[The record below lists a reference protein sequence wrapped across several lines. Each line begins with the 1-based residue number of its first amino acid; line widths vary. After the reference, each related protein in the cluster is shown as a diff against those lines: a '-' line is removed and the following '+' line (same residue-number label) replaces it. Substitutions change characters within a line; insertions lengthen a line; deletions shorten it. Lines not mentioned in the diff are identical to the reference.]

1 MLKYPLKSEFK
12 KRLMVLFLSIFK
24 KSFNDFLSARMILIN
39 LGPILLSLA
48 FFGAIFY
55 YNGEN
60 IVNYCQ
66 TLLPQS
72 LSDYAHSQG
81 FFSGVFVWV
90 FKALVYFLIF
100 WIAILLSLV
109 INIFASIFYTPLV
122 VSYLHQKYYPHVVLE
137 EFGSIL
143 FSIKYF
149 LKSLLFMLVFLAL
162 LTPFYFIPF
171 IGVFGVFFSII
182 AHFLFFK
189 NTMSWDIASAI
200 FNYQSYQNLLKQHRL
215 KHYRFSFFCY
225 LFSLIPFFN
234 FFATLLQTL
243 MLTHYFFILK
253 EKEC

>member
-1 MLKYPLKSEFK
+1 
-12 KRLMVLFLSIFK
+12 MVLFLSIFK
-24 KSFNDFLSARMILIN
+24 KSFNDFLSARILLIN

-60 IVNYCQ
+60 VVNYCQ
-66 TLLPQS
+66 ALLSQS

-143 FSIKYF
+143 FSIKHF
-149 LKSLLFMLVFLAL
+149 LKALILMLVLLAL

-182 AHFLFFK
+182 PHFLFFK
-189 NTMSWDIASAI
+189 NTMSLDIASMI
-200 FNYQSYQNLLKQHRL
+200 FNHQSYQNLLKQHRL

>member
-1 MLKYPLKSEFK
+1 
-12 KRLMVLFLSIFK
+12 MVLFLSIFK
-24 KSFNDFLSARMILIN
+24 KSFNDFLSARMLLIN

-55 YNGEN
+55 YNGESV
-60 IVNYCQ
+60 VNYCQ
-66 TLLPQS
+66 ALLPQS
-72 LSDYAHSQG
+72 LSDYSHSQG
-81 FFSGVFVWV
+81 FFAGVFVWI

-100 WIAILLSLV
+100 WIAILLSLI

-149 LKSLLFMLVFLAL
+149 LKALILMLVLLAL

-182 AHFLFFK
+182 PHFLFFK
-189 NTMSWDIASAI
+189 NTMSLDIASMI
-200 FNYQSYQNLLKQHRL
+200 FNHQSYQNLLKQHRL

>member
-1 MLKYPLKSEFK
+1 M
-12 KRLMVLFLSIFK
+12 FLSIFK
-24 KSFNDFLSARMILIN
+24 KSFNDFLSARMLLIN

-60 IVNYCQ
+60 VVNYCQ
-66 TLLPQS
+66 ALLPQS
-72 LSDYAHSQG
+72 LSDYSHSQG
-81 FFSGVFVWV
+81 FFSGVFAWV

-109 INIFASIFYTPLV
+109 INVFASIFYTPLV

-137 EFGSIL
+137 KFGSIL

-149 LKSLLFMLVFLAL
+149 LKALILMLLLLAV

-182 AHFLFFK
+182 PHFLFFK
-189 NTMSWDIASAI
+189 NTMSLDIASAI
-200 FNYQSYQNLLKQHRL
+200 FNHQSYQNLLKQHRL
-215 KHYRFSFFCY
+215 KHYRFSFFA
-225 LFSLIPFFN
+225 IFFLN
-234 FFATLLQTL
+234 PSF
-243 MLTHYFFILK
+243 
-253 EKEC
+253 

>member
-1 MLKYPLKSEFK
+1 
-12 KRLMVLFLSIFK
+12 MVLFLSIFK
-24 KSFNDFLSARMILIN
+24 KSFNDLLSARMILIN

-72 LSDYAHSQG
+72 LSDHSHSQG
-81 FFSGVFVWV
+81 FFASVFAWV

-149 LKSLLFMLVFLAL
+149 LKSLLFMLLFLAVL
-162 LTPFYFIPF
+162 MPFYFIPF

-200 FNYQSYQNLLKQHRL
+200 FNHQSYQNLLKQHRL

-243 MLTHYFFILK
+243 MLAHYFFILK

>member
-1 MLKYPLKSEFK
+1 
-12 KRLMVLFLSIFK
+12 MVLSLSILK

-48 FFGAIFY
+48 FFGAVFY
-55 YNGEN
+55 YNGGS
-60 IVNYCQ
+60 IVNYCH

-72 LSDYAHSQG
+72 LSDYSHSQG
-81 FFSGVFVWV
+81 FFAGVFVWV

-100 WIAILLSLV
+100 WIVILLSLV

-149 LKSLLFMLVFLAL
+149 LKSLAFMLLFLAV
-162 LTPFYFIPF
+162 LTPLYFIPF
-171 IGVFGVFFSII
+171 IGVFFSII
-182 AHFLFFK
+182 PHFLFFK
-189 NTMSWDIASAI
+189 NTMSWDIASMI
-200 FNYQSYQNLLKQHRL
+200 FNHQSYQNLLKQHRL

-243 MLTHYFFILK
+243 MLVHYFFIFK

>member
-1 MLKYPLKSEFK
+1 M
-12 KRLMVLFLSIFK
+12 FLSIFK
-24 KSFNDFLSARMILIN
+24 KSFNDFLSTRMILIN

-55 YNGEN
+55 YNGGS
-60 IVNYCQ
+60 IVGYCQ
-66 TLLPQS
+66 ALLPQS
-72 LSDYAHSQG
+72 LSDYSHSQG
-81 FFSGVFVWV
+81 FFAGVFVWV
-90 FKALVYFLIF
+90 FKALVYFFIF
-100 WIAILLSLV
+100 WIVILLSLV
-109 INIFASIFYTPLV
+109 INVFASIFYTPLV

-149 LKSLLFMLVFLAL
+149 LKSLLFMLLFLAV
-162 LTPFYFIPF
+162 LTPLYFIPF

-182 AHFLFFK
+182 SHFLFFK
-189 NTMSWDIASAI
+189 NTMSWDIASMI

-243 MLTHYFFILK
+243 MLAHYFFILK

>member
-1 MLKYPLKSEFK
+1 
-12 KRLMVLFLSIFK
+12 MVLFLSIFK
-24 KSFNDFLSARMILIN
+24 KSFNDFLSARMLLIN

-60 IVNYCQ
+60 VVNYCQ

-72 LSDYAHSQG
+72 LSDYSHSQG

-109 INIFASIFYTPLV
+109 INVFVSIFYTPLV

-137 EFGSIL
+137 DFGSIL

-149 LKSLLFMLVFLAL
+149 LKVLILMLVLLVL

-171 IGVFGVFFSII
+171 IGVFGVFLSII
-182 AHFLFFK
+182 PHFLFFK
-189 NTMSWDIASAI
+189 NTMSLDIASAI

-243 MLTHYFFILK
+243 MLAHYFFILK

>member
-1 MLKYPLKSEFK
+1 M
-12 KRLMVLFLSIFK
+12 FLSIFK
-24 KSFNDFLSARMILIN
+24 KSFNDFLSARMLLIN
-39 LGPILLSLA
+39 LCPILLSLA
-48 FFGAIFY
+48 FFGAVFH
-55 YNGEN
+55 YNGESV
-60 IVNYCQ
+60 VNYCQ
-66 TLLPQS
+66 ALLPQS
-72 LSDYAHSQG
+72 LSDYSHSQG

-109 INIFASIFYTPLV
+109 INVFASIFYTPLV

-143 FSIKYF
+143 FSVKYF
-149 LKSLLFMLVFLAL
+149 LKTLILMLVLLAL

-182 AHFLFFK
+182 PHFLFFK
-189 NTMSWDIASAI
+189 NTMSLDIASAI
-200 FNYQSYQNLLKQHRL
+200 FNHQSYQNLLKQHRL

>member
-1 MLKYPLKSEFK
+1 
-12 KRLMVLFLSIFK
+12 MVLFLSIFK

-48 FFGAIFY
+48 FFGAVFH
-55 YNGEN
+55 YNGESV
-60 IVNYCQ
+60 VNYCQ
-66 TLLPQS
+66 ALLPQS
-72 LSDYAHSQG
+72 LNDYSHSQG

-109 INIFASIFYTPLV
+109 INVFASIFYTPLV

-149 LKSLLFMLVFLAL
+149 LKTLILMLVLLAL

-171 IGVFGVFFSII
+171 VGVFGVFFSII
-182 AHFLFFK
+182 PHFLFFK
-189 NTMSWDIASAI
+189 NTMSLDIASMI
-200 FNYQSYQNLLKQHRL
+200 FNHQSYQNLLKQHRL

>member
-1 MLKYPLKSEFK
+1 
-12 KRLMVLFLSIFK
+12 MVLFLSIFK
-24 KSFNDFLSARMILIN
+24 KSFNDFLSARMLLIN

-48 FFGAIFY
+48 FFGAVFH

-60 IVNYCQ
+60 VVDYCQ
-66 TLLPQS
+66 ALLPQS
-72 LSDYAHSQG
+72 LSDYSHSQG

-100 WIAILLSLV
+100 WIAILLSLI

-149 LKSLLFMLVFLAL
+149 LKTLILMLVLLAL

-182 AHFLFFK
+182 PHFLFFK
-189 NTMSWDIASAI
+189 NTMSLDIASMI
-200 FNYQSYQNLLKQHRL
+200 FNHQSYQNLLKQHRL

>member
-1 MLKYPLKSEFK
+1 
-12 KRLMVLFLSIFK
+12 MVLFLSIFK
-24 KSFNDFLSARMILIN
+24 KSFNDFLSTRMLLIN

-48 FFGAIFY
+48 FFGAVFH
-55 YNGEN
+55 YNGESV
-60 IVNYCQ
+60 VNYCQ

-72 LSDYAHSQG
+72 LNDYAHSQG
-81 FFSGVFVWV
+81 FFAGVFAWV

-109 INIFASIFYTPLV
+109 INVFASIFYTPLV

-149 LKSLLFMLVFLAL
+149 LKALILMLVLLAL

-182 AHFLFFK
+182 PHFLFFK
-189 NTMSWDIASAI
+189 NTMSLDIASAI
-200 FNYQSYQNLLKQHRL
+200 FNHQSYQNLLKQHRL

>member
-1 MLKYPLKSEFK
+1 
-12 KRLMVLFLSIFK
+12 MVLFLSIFK
-24 KSFNDFLSARMILIN
+24 KSFNDFLSVRMLLIN

-48 FFGAIFY
+48 FFGAVFH
-55 YNGEN
+55 YNGESV
-60 IVNYCQ
+60 VNYCQ
-66 TLLPQS
+66 ALLPQS
-72 LSDYAHSQG
+72 LNDYSHSQG
-81 FFSGVFVWV
+81 FFSGVFAWV

-109 INIFASIFYTPLV
+109 INVFASIFYTPLV

-149 LKSLLFMLVFLAL
+149 LKTLILMLVLLVL

-182 AHFLFFK
+182 PHFLFFK
-189 NTMSWDIASAI
+189 NTMSLDIASMI
-200 FNYQSYQNLLKQHRL
+200 FNHQSYQNLLKQHRL

>member
-1 MLKYPLKSEFK
+1 
-12 KRLMVLFLSIFK
+12 MVLFLSIFK
-24 KSFNDFLSARMILIN
+24 KSFNDFLSARMLLIN
-39 LGPILLSLA
+39 LCPILLSLA
-48 FFGAIFY
+48 FFGAIFH
-55 YNGEN
+55 YNGESV
-60 IVNYCQ
+60 VNYCQ
-66 TLLPQS
+66 ALLSQS
-72 LSDYAHSQG
+72 LSDYSHSQG

-109 INIFASIFYTPLV
+109 INVFASIFYTPLV

-149 LKSLLFMLVFLAL
+149 LKTLILMLVLLAL

-182 AHFLFFK
+182 PHFLFFK
-189 NTMSWDIASAI
+189 NTMSLDIASAI
-200 FNYQSYQNLLKQHRL
+200 FNHQSYQNLLKQHRL

>member
-1 MLKYPLKSEFK
+1 
-12 KRLMVLFLSIFK
+12 MVLFLSIFK
-24 KSFNDFLSARMILIN
+24 KSFNDFLSARMLLIN

-48 FFGAIFY
+48 FFGAVFH
-55 YNGEN
+55 YNGESV
-60 IVNYCQ
+60 VNYCQ
-66 TLLPQS
+66 ALLPQS
-72 LSDYAHSQG
+72 LSDYSHSQG
-81 FFSGVFVWV
+81 FFSGVFVWI

-100 WIAILLSLV
+100 WIAILLSLI

-149 LKSLLFMLVFLAL
+149 LKALILMLVLLAL
-162 LTPFYFIPF
+162 LTPFYFTPF

-189 NTMSWDIASAI
+189 NTMSLDIASMI
-200 FNYQSYQNLLKQHRL
+200 FNHQSYQNLLKQHRL

-225 LFSLIPFFN
+225 LFSLIPFLIF
-234 FFATLLQTL
+234 LLL
-243 MLTHYFFILK
+243 YYK
-253 EKEC
+253 P

>member
-1 MLKYPLKSEFK
+1 
-12 KRLMVLFLSIFK
+12 MVLSLSILK
-24 KSFNDFLSARMILIN
+24 KSFNDFLSVRMLLIN

-55 YNGEN
+55 YNGGS
-60 IVNYCQ
+60 IVGYCQ

-72 LSDYAHSQG
+72 LNDYSHSQG
-81 FFSGVFVWV
+81 FFAGVFAWV

-109 INIFASIFYTPLV
+109 INVFASIFYTPLV

-149 LKSLLFMLVFLAL
+149 LKALILMLVLLAL

-182 AHFLFFK
+182 PHFLFFK
-189 NTMSWDIASAI
+189 NTMSLDIASTI
-200 FNYQSYQNLLKQHRL
+200 FNHQSYQNLLKQHRL
-215 KHYRFSFFCY
+215 KHYRFSFFA
-225 LFSLIPFFN
+225 IFFP
-234 FFATLLQTL
+234 
-243 MLTHYFFILK
+243 
-253 EKEC
+253 

>member
-1 MLKYPLKSEFK
+1 
-12 KRLMVLFLSIFK
+12 MVLFLSIFK
-24 KSFNDFLSARMILIN
+24 KSFNDFLNARMLLIN

-48 FFGAIFY
+48 FFGAVFH

-72 LSDYAHSQG
+72 LSDYSHSQG

-100 WIAILLSLV
+100 WIAILLSLI

-137 EFGSIL
+137 KFGSIL

-149 LKSLLFMLVFLAL
+149 LKTLILMLVLLAL

-189 NTMSWDIASAI
+189 NTMSLDIASMI
-200 FNYQSYQNLLKQHRL
+200 FNHQSYQNLLKQHRL

>member
-1 MLKYPLKSEFK
+1 
-12 KRLMVLFLSIFK
+12 MVLFLSIFK
-24 KSFNDFLSARMILIN
+24 KSFNDFLSVRMLLIN

-66 TLLPQS
+66 ALLPQS
-72 LSDYAHSQG
+72 LSDYSHSQG

-109 INIFASIFYTPLV
+109 INVFASIFYTPLV

-149 LKSLLFMLVFLAL
+149 LKSLAFMLLFLAV

-189 NTMSWDIASAI
+189 NTMSLDIASAI

-243 MLTHYFFILK
+243 MLVHYFFIFK

>member
-1 MLKYPLKSEFK
+1 
-12 KRLMVLFLSIFK
+12 MVLFLSIFK
-24 KSFNDFLSARMILIN
+24 KSFNDFLSTRMILIN

-60 IVNYCQ
+60 VVNYCQ
-66 TLLPQS
+66 ALLPQS
-72 LSDYAHSQG
+72 LSDYSHSQG
-81 FFSGVFVWV
+81 FFAGVFVWV

-100 WIAILLSLV
+100 WIVILLSLV

-122 VSYLHQKYYPHVVLE
+122 VSYLRQKYYPHVVLE

-149 LKSLLFMLVFLAL
+149 LKALLFMLLFLAL

-182 AHFLFFK
+182 VHFLFFK
-189 NTMSWDIASAI
+189 NTMSLDIASMI
-200 FNYQSYQNLLKQHRL
+200 FNHQSYQNLLKQHRL

-243 MLTHYFFILK
+243 MLAHYFFILK

>member
-1 MLKYPLKSEFK
+1 
-12 KRLMVLFLSIFK
+12 MVLSLSILK
-24 KSFNDFLSARMILIN
+24 KSFNDFLSARMLLIN

-48 FFGAIFY
+48 FFGAVFY
-55 YNGEN
+55 YNGGS
-60 IVNYCQ
+60 IVSYCQ

-72 LSDYAHSQG
+72 LNDYSHSQG
-81 FFSGVFVWV
+81 FFAGVFAWV

-100 WIAILLSLV
+100 WIVILLSLV
-109 INIFASIFYTPLV
+109 INVFASIFYTPLV

-149 LKSLLFMLVFLAL
+149 LKSLIFMLLLLAV

-171 IGVFGVFFSII
+171 IGVFFSII
-182 AHFLFFK
+182 PHFLFFK
-189 NTMSWDIASAI
+189 NTMILDIASMI

-243 MLTHYFFILK
+243 MLAHYFFILK

>member
-1 MLKYPLKSEFK
+1 
-12 KRLMVLFLSIFK
+12 MVLFLSIFK
-24 KSFNDFLSARMILIN
+24 KSFNDFLSTRMLLIN

-48 FFGAIFY
+48 FFGVIFY

-66 TLLPQS
+66 ALLPQS
-72 LSDYAHSQG
+72 LNDYSHSQG
-81 FFSGVFVWV
+81 FFAGVFTWV
-90 FKALVYFLIF
+90 FKALVYFFIF

-122 VSYLHQKYYPHVVLE
+122 VSYLHQKYYSHVVLE

-149 LKSLLFMLVFLAL
+149 LKALILMLLFLAV
-162 LTPFYFIPF
+162 LTPFYLIPF

-189 NTMSWDIASAI
+189 NTMSLDIASII
-200 FNYQSYQNLLKQHRL
+200 FNHQSYQNLLKQHRL

>member
-1 MLKYPLKSEFK
+1 
-12 KRLMVLFLSIFK
+12 MVLFLSIFK
-24 KSFNDFLSARMILIN
+24 KSFNDFLSARMLLIN

-48 FFGAIFY
+48 FFGAVFH
-55 YNGEN
+55 YNGESV
-60 IVNYCQ
+60 VNYCQ
-66 TLLPQS
+66 ALLPQS
-72 LSDYAHSQG
+72 LNDYSHSQG
-81 FFSGVFVWV
+81 FFAGVFAWV
-90 FKALVYFLIF
+90 FKALVYFFIF

-149 LKSLLFMLVFLAL
+149 LKALILMLVFLAL

-182 AHFLFFK
+182 VHFLFFK
-189 NTMSWDIASAI
+189 NTMSLDIASMI
-200 FNYQSYQNLLKQHRL
+200 FNHQSYQNLLKQHRL

-243 MLTHYFFILK
+243 MLTHYFFIFK

>member
-1 MLKYPLKSEFK
+1 
-12 KRLMVLFLSIFK
+12 MVLFLSIFK
-24 KSFNDFLSARMILIN
+24 KSFNDFLSARMLLIN

-48 FFGAIFY
+48 FFGAVFH

-60 IVNYCQ
+60 VVNYCQ

-72 LSDYAHSQG
+72 LNDYAHSQG
-81 FFSGVFVWV
+81 FFAGVFVWV

-109 INIFASIFYTPLV
+109 INVFASIFYTPLV

-137 EFGSIL
+137 EFGSIF

-149 LKSLLFMLVFLAL
+149 LKALILMLVLLAL

-171 IGVFGVFFSII
+171 IGAFGVFFSII
-182 AHFLFFK
+182 PHFLFFK
-189 NTMSWDIASAI
+189 NTMSLDIASII

-243 MLTHYFFILK
+243 MLTHYFFVLK

>member
-1 MLKYPLKSEFK
+1 
-12 KRLMVLFLSIFK
+12 MVLFLSIFK
-24 KSFNDFLSARMILIN
+24 KSFNDFLSARMLLIN

-48 FFGAIFY
+48 FFGAIFH
-55 YNGEN
+55 YNGESV
-60 IVNYCQ
+60 VNYCQ
-66 TLLPQS
+66 ALLPQS
-72 LSDYAHSQG
+72 LSDYSHSQG

-109 INIFASIFYTPLV
+109 INVFASIFYTPLV

-149 LKSLLFMLVFLAL
+149 LKTLILMLVLLAL

-182 AHFLFFK
+182 PHFLFFK
-189 NTMSWDIASAI
+189 NTMSLDIASAI
-200 FNYQSYQNLLKQHRL
+200 FNHQSYQNLLKQHRL

-243 MLTHYFFILK
+243 MLAHYFFILK

>member
-1 MLKYPLKSEFK
+1 
-12 KRLMVLFLSIFK
+12 MVLFLSIFK
-24 KSFNDFLSARMILIN
+24 KSFNDFLSTRMILIN

-60 IVNYCQ
+60 IVDYCQ

-72 LSDYAHSQG
+72 LSDYSHSQG

-109 INIFASIFYTPLV
+109 INVFASIFYTPLV

-149 LKSLLFMLVFLAL
+149 LKSLAFMLVFLAV
-162 LTPFYFIPF
+162 LTPLYFIPF

-182 AHFLFFK
+182 VHFLFFK
-189 NTMSWDIASAI
+189 NTMSLDIASMI

-243 MLTHYFFILK
+243 MLVHYFFILK

>member
-1 MLKYPLKSEFK
+1 
-12 KRLMVLFLSIFK
+12 MVLFLSIFK
-24 KSFNDFLSARMILIN
+24 KSFNDFLSARMLLIN

-60 IVNYCQ
+60 VVNYCQ
-66 TLLPQS
+66 ALLPQS
-72 LSDYAHSQG
+72 LSDYSHSQG
-81 FFSGVFVWV
+81 FFAGVFVWV

-149 LKSLLFMLVFLAL
+149 LKAFLFMLVLLAL

-182 AHFLFFK
+182 VHFLFFK
-189 NTMSWDIASAI
+189 NTMSLDIASMI
-200 FNYQSYQNLLKQHRL
+200 FNHQSYQNLLKQHRL

-234 FFATLLQTL
+234 FFVTLLQTL

>member
-1 MLKYPLKSEFK
+1 
-12 KRLMVLFLSIFK
+12 MVLFLSIFK

-66 TLLPQS
+66 ALLPQS
-72 LSDYAHSQG
+72 LNDYSHSQG
-81 FFSGVFVWV
+81 FFAGVFAWV
-90 FKALVYFLIF
+90 FKALVYLLIF

-149 LKSLLFMLVFLAL
+149 LKSLAFMLLFLAV
-162 LTPFYFIPF
+162 LTPLYFIPF

-182 AHFLFFK
+182 VHFLFFK
-189 NTMSWDIASAI
+189 NTMSLDIASMI

-243 MLTHYFFILK
+243 MLAHYFLIFK

>member
-1 MLKYPLKSEFK
+1 
-12 KRLMVLFLSIFK
+12 MVLFLSIFK
-24 KSFNDFLSARMILIN
+24 KSFNDFLSARMLLIN

-55 YNGEN
+55 YNGESV
-60 IVNYCQ
+60 VNYCQ
-66 TLLPQS
+66 ALLPQS
-72 LSDYAHSQG
+72 LNDYSHSQG
-81 FFSGVFVWV
+81 FFAGVFAWV
-90 FKALVYFLIF
+90 FKALVYFFIF

-149 LKSLLFMLVFLAL
+149 LKALILMLVFLAL

-182 AHFLFFK
+182 VHFLFFK
-189 NTMSWDIASAI
+189 NTMSLDIASAI
-200 FNYQSYQNLLKQHRL
+200 FNHQSYQNLLKQHRL

>member
-1 MLKYPLKSEFK
+1 
-12 KRLMVLFLSIFK
+12 MVLFLSIFK
-24 KSFNDFLSARMILIN
+24 KSFNDFLSVRMLLIN

-48 FFGAIFY
+48 FFGAVFY

-72 LSDYAHSQG
+72 LSDYSHSQG
-81 FFSGVFVWV
+81 FFAGVFAWV

-122 VSYLHQKYYPHVVLE
+122 VSYLHQKYYSHVVLE

-143 FSIKYF
+143 FSVKYF
-149 LKSLLFMLVFLAL
+149 LKALAFMLLFLAV

-189 NTMSWDIASAI
+189 STMSWDIASMI
-200 FNYQSYQNLLKQHRL
+200 FNYQSYQNLLKQHQL

>member
-1 MLKYPLKSEFK
+1 
-12 KRLMVLFLSIFK
+12 MVLFLSIFK

-72 LSDYAHSQG
+72 LSDYSHSQG
-81 FFSGVFVWV
+81 FFAGVFAWV

-149 LKSLLFMLVFLAL
+149 LKSLAFMLLFLAV
-162 LTPFYFIPF
+162 LTPLYFIPF
-171 IGVFGVFFSII
+171 IGVFFSII
-182 AHFLFFK
+182 PHFLFFK
-189 NTMSWDIASAI
+189 NTMSLDIASMI

-243 MLTHYFFILK
+243 MLAHYFFILK

>member
-1 MLKYPLKSEFK
+1 M
-12 KRLMVLFLSIFK
+12 FLSIFK
-24 KSFNDFLSARMILIN
+24 KSFNDFLSARMLLIN

-48 FFGAIFY
+48 FFGAIFH
-55 YNGEN
+55 YNGESV
-60 IVNYCQ
+60 VNYCQ
-66 TLLPQS
+66 ALLPQS
-72 LSDYAHSQG
+72 LNDYSHSQG

-109 INIFASIFYTPLV
+109 INVFASIFYTPLV

-149 LKSLLFMLVFLAL
+149 LKALILMLVLLAL

-182 AHFLFFK
+182 PHFLFFK
-189 NTMSWDIASAI
+189 NTMSLDIASAI
-200 FNYQSYQNLLKQHRL
+200 FNHQSYQNLLKQHRL

>member
-1 MLKYPLKSEFK
+1 
-12 KRLMVLFLSIFK
+12 MVLFLSIFK
-24 KSFNDFLSARMILIN
+24 KSFNDFLSARMLLIN

-60 IVNYCQ
+60 VVNYCQ
-66 TLLPQS
+66 ALLPQS
-72 LSDYAHSQG
+72 LSDYSHSQG
-81 FFSGVFVWV
+81 FFSGMFVWV

-149 LKSLLFMLVFLAL
+149 LKTLILMLVLLAL

-189 NTMSWDIASAI
+189 NTMSLDIASMI
-200 FNYQSYQNLLKQHRL
+200 FNHQSYQNLLKQHRL

>member
-1 MLKYPLKSEFK
+1 
-12 KRLMVLFLSIFK
+12 MVLFLSIFK
-24 KSFNDFLSARMILIN
+24 KSFNDFLSVRMLLIN

-55 YNGEN
+55 YNGGS

-72 LSDYAHSQG
+72 LSDYSHSQG

-122 VSYLHQKYYPHVVLE
+122 VSYLHQKYYSHVVLE

-143 FSIKYF
+143 FSVKYF
-149 LKSLLFMLVFLAL
+149 LKSLIFMLLFLAV

-189 NTMSWDIASAI
+189 NTMSLDIASMI

-243 MLTHYFFILK
+243 MLTHYFFIFK

>member
-1 MLKYPLKSEFK
+1 
-12 KRLMVLFLSIFK
+12 MVLFLSIFK
-24 KSFNDFLSARMILIN
+24 KSFNDFLSARMLLIN

-60 IVNYCQ
+60 VVNYCQ
-66 TLLPQS
+66 ALLPQS
-72 LSDYAHSQG
+72 LSDYSHSQG

-109 INIFASIFYTPLV
+109 INVFVSIFYTPLV

-137 EFGSIL
+137 DFGSIL

-149 LKSLLFMLVFLAL
+149 LKVLILMLVLLAL

-171 IGVFGVFFSII
+171 IGVFGVFLSII
-182 AHFLFFK
+182 PHFLFFK
-189 NTMSWDIASAI
+189 NTMSLDIASAI
-200 FNYQSYQNLLKQHRL
+200 FNHQSYQNLLKQHRL

>member
-1 MLKYPLKSEFK
+1 
-12 KRLMVLFLSIFK
+12 MVLFLSIFK
-24 KSFNDFLSARMILIN
+24 KSFNDFLSTRMLLIN

-72 LSDYAHSQG
+72 LSDYSHSQG
-81 FFSGVFVWV
+81 FFSSVFVWV
-90 FKALVYFLIF
+90 FKALVYLLIF

-122 VSYLHQKYYPHVVLE
+122 ISYLHQKYYPHVVLE

-149 LKSLLFMLVFLAL
+149 LKSLIFMLLFLAV
-162 LTPFYFIPF
+162 LTPLYFIPF

-189 NTMSWDIASAI
+189 NTMSLDIASMI

-243 MLTHYFFILK
+243 MLAHYFFILK

>member
-1 MLKYPLKSEFK
+1 
-12 KRLMVLFLSIFK
+12 MVLFLSIFK
-24 KSFNDFLSARMILIN
+24 KSFNDFLSVRMLLIN

-48 FFGAIFY
+48 FFGAVFH
-55 YNGEN
+55 YNGESV
-60 IVNYCQ
+60 VNYCQ
-66 TLLPQS
+66 ALLPQS
-72 LSDYAHSQG
+72 LNDYAHSQG

-149 LKSLLFMLVFLAL
+149 LKALILMLLWMAL

-189 NTMSWDIASAI
+189 NTISLDIASAI
-200 FNYQSYQNLLKQHRL
+200 FNHQSYQNLLKQHRL

>member
-1 MLKYPLKSEFK
+1 
-12 KRLMVLFLSIFK
+12 MVLFLSIFK
-24 KSFNDFLSARMILIN
+24 KSFNDFLSARMLLIN

-66 TLLPQS
+66 ALLPQS
-72 LSDYAHSQG
+72 LSDYSHSQG

-90 FKALVYFLIF
+90 FKALVYFFIF
-100 WIAILLSLV
+100 WIVILLSLV

-143 FSIKYF
+143 FSVKYF
-149 LKSLLFMLVFLAL
+149 LKALAFMLLFLAV
-162 LTPFYFIPF
+162 LTPLYFIPF

-200 FNYQSYQNLLKQHRL
+200 FNHQSYQNLLKQHRL

-243 MLTHYFFILK
+243 MLAHYFFILK

>member
-1 MLKYPLKSEFK
+1 M
-12 KRLMVLFLSIFK
+12 FLSIFK
-24 KSFNDFLSARMILIN
+24 KSFNDFLSVRMLLIN

-55 YNGEN
+55 YNGGS

-72 LSDYAHSQG
+72 LSDYSHSQG

-122 VSYLHQKYYPHVVLE
+122 VSYLHQKYYSHVVLE

-143 FSIKYF
+143 FSVKYF
-149 LKSLLFMLVFLAL
+149 LKSLAFMLLFLAV
-162 LTPFYFIPF
+162 LTPLYFIPF
-171 IGVFGVFFSII
+171 IGVFGVFFFIVP
-182 AHFLFFK
+182 HFLFFK
-189 NTMSWDIASAI
+189 NTMSLDIASAI
-200 FNYQSYQNLLKQHRL
+200 FNHQSYQNLLKQHRL

-243 MLTHYFFILK
+243 MLTHYFFIFK

>member
-1 MLKYPLKSEFK
+1 
-12 KRLMVLFLSIFK
+12 MVLFLSIFK
-24 KSFNDFLSARMILIN
+24 KSFNDFLSVRMLLIN

-60 IVNYCQ
+60 VVNYCQ
-66 TLLPQS
+66 ALLPQS
-72 LSDYAHSQG
+72 LNDYSHSQG

-109 INIFASIFYTPLV
+109 INVFASIFYTPLV

-137 EFGSIL
+137 KFGSIL

-149 LKSLLFMLVFLAL
+149 LKTLILMLVLLAL

-182 AHFLFFK
+182 PHFLFFK
-189 NTMSWDIASAI
+189 NTMSLDIASMI
-200 FNYQSYQNLLKQHRL
+200 FNHQSYQNLLKQHRL

>member
-1 MLKYPLKSEFK
+1 
-12 KRLMVLFLSIFK
+12 MVLFLSIFK
-24 KSFNDFLSARMILIN
+24 KSFNDFLSVRMLLIN

-55 YNGEN
+55 YNGGS

-72 LSDYAHSQG
+72 LSDYSHSQG

-122 VSYLHQKYYPHVVLE
+122 VSYLHQKYYSHVVLE

-143 FSIKYF
+143 FSVKYF
-149 LKSLLFMLVFLAL
+149 LKSLAFMLLFLAV
-162 LTPFYFIPF
+162 LTPLYFIPF
-171 IGVFGVFFSII
+171 IGVFGVFFFIVP
-182 AHFLFFK
+182 HFLFFK
-189 NTMSWDIASAI
+189 NTMSLDIASAI
-200 FNYQSYQNLLKQHRL
+200 FNHQSYQNLLKQHRL

-243 MLTHYFFILK
+243 MLAHYFFILK